1 MSKPLLEGEGNMNQ
15 MGITFNQRGE
25 WLYNIKANLKDRALN
40 NIVEFMKSYLYG
52 DSTFRDKVENEEVSC
67 GCCIKENLTE
77 ETKAAYREVIEDII
91 GRLEAGVMIET
102 NIFYERLGMIEK
114 LSSDRYKGISKKLND
129 LIEEADIYSDKDKEY
144 LYEMFIGIAV
154 EKASIPVFQ
163 LRHKSEFEKDECGYG
178 YRLYGYNE
186 KLLKEFLLK
195 SLDRGRY
202 FVLDTME
209 YRELSQYKVP
219 VTYFEVLRITE
230 PVESLKGVFGLFIW
244 LLAAG
249 LMEHNLTLKALTPDQ
264 LVKCEKKQLRRAVE
278 LLNHDIKEE
287 WITYGDMILNMDK
300 LYGSQSVESMIKNY
314 FKYDIEKYE
323 KIDIGTVKTMMK
335 SLCII

>member
-1 MSKPLLEGEGNMNQ
+1 MEQIREKS
-15 MGITFNQRGE
+15 E

-52 DSTFRDKVENEEVSC
+52 DSTFWDKVENEEVSC
-67 GCCIKENLTE
+67 GRCIKENITE

-102 NIFYERLGMIEK
+102 NRFYERLGMSEK
-114 LSSDRYKGISKKLND
+114 LSSERYKGISKKLND
-129 LIEEADIYSDKDKEY
+129 LIEDADIYSDKDKEY

-163 LRHKSEFEKDECGYG
+163 LRHKSEFEKDECGFG
-178 YRLYGYNE
+178 YKLFGYNR
-186 KLLKEFLLK
+186 KLLKEFLVK

-209 YRELSQYKVP
+209 YRELSQYKIP
-219 VTYFEVLRITE
+219 VTYYEVMRIIE
-230 PVESLKGVFGLFIW
+230 PIDSMRELFAMYVW

-249 LMEHNLTLKALTPDQ
+249 LMEHKKSIKGLSAEQ
-264 LVKCEKKQLRRAVE
+264 LVKYEKQQIRRAVD
-278 LLNHDIKEE
+278 LYSDINMKEK
-287 WITYGDMILNMDK
+287 ITYGDIVLNINK
-300 LYGSQSVESMIKNY
+300 VYGTQSVESMIKNY

-323 KIDIGTVKTMMK
+323 KIDIGIIKQMLK

>member
-1 MSKPLLEGEGNMNQ
+1 MEQIREKS
-15 MGITFNQRGE
+15 E

-52 DSTFRDKVENEEVSC
+52 DSTFWDKVENEEVKCCSC
-67 GCCIKENLTE
+67 VKEELTSE
-77 ETKAAYREVIEDII
+77 SKAAYREVIEEII

-102 NIFYERLGMIEK
+102 NRFYERLGMSEK
-114 LSSDRYKGISKKLND
+114 LSSDRYKGISTKLNE
-129 LIEEADIYSDKDKEY
+129 LIDEADIYSDKDKEY

-163 LRHKSEFEKDECGYG
+163 LRHKSEFEKDECGFG
-178 YRLYGYNE
+178 YKLFGYNR
-186 KLLKEFLLK
+186 KLLKEFLVK

-209 YRELSQYKVP
+209 YRELSQYKIP
-219 VTYFEVLRITE
+219 VTYYEVMRIIE
-230 PVESLKGVFGLFIW
+230 PIDSMRELFAMYVW

-249 LMEHNLTLKALTPDQ
+249 LMEHKKSIKGLSAEQ
-264 LVKCEKKQLRRAVE
+264 LVKYEKQQIRRAVD
-278 LLNHDIKEE
+278 LYSDINMKEK
-287 WITYGDMILNMDK
+287 ITYGDIVLNINK
-300 LYGSQSVESMIKNY
+300 VYGTQSVESMIKNY

-323 KIDIGTVKTMMK
+323 KIDIGIIKQMLK